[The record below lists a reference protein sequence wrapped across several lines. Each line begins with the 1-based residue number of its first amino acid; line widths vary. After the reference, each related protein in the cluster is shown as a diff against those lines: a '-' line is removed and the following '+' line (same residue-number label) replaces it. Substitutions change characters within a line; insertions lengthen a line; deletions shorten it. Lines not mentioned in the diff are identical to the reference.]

1 MTVSRFRSR
10 ARAAR
15 AVLLPV
21 LVIAGSG
28 VPVAVA
34 RQEIARPQVPAPFHV
49 APGTI
54 HEDLV
59 RELPHRPVIVG
70 STKPAMVALD
80 APLDIDTRS
89 KSTARPFDGPASNS

>member
-1 MTVSRFRSR
+1 MTVPGFPSR

-15 AVLLPV
+15 AALLPV

-34 RQEIARPQVPAPFHV
+34 RQEIARPQDPAPFHV
-49 APGTI
+49 TPGNI
-54 HEDLV
+54 REDLL
-59 RELPHRPVIVG
+59 RELPDRPVIVG

-80 APLDIDTRS
+80 VPLNIDTRS
-89 KSTARPFDGPASNS
+89 KATAQPFDGPASNS